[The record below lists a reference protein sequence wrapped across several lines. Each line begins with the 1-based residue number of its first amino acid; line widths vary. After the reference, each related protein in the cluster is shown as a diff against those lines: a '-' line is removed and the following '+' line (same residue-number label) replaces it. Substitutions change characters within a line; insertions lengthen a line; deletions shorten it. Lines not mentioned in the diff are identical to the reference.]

1 MGTPTLLLLGGDSP
15 LFYRAAIETLKKS
28 ILNSRIAI
36 MPGQRHAAMDTAPEL
51 FLSKVI
57 GFLNE
62 KK

>member
-1 MGTPTLLLLGGDSP
+1 MEIPTLLLLGGDSLP
-15 LFYRAAIETLKKS
+15 FYRAAIEILKKS
-28 ILNSRIAI
+28 IPNSRVVI
-36 MPGQRHAAMDTAPEL
+36 MPGQQHAAMETAPEL